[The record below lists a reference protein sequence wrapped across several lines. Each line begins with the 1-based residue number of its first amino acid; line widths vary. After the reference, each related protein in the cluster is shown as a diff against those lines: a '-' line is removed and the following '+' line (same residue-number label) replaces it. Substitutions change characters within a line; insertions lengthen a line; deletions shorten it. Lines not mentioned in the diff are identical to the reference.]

1 MDLVRDGGDQVAQEV
16 PRGATRHLLVHLDE
30 GELRGSVDGDDEVEP
45 ALRSSNFGD
54 VDMKLAD
61 RIGLELV
68 FRRSFAF
75 DLRQS
80 RDSMAIEAAMQ
91 RRARQMRDRR
101 LKRVEAVVERQQG
114 MPPEG
119 DHNCLLF
126 SGQDG

>member
-1 MDLVRDGGDQVAQEV
+1 VQF
-16 PRGATRHLLVHLDE
+16 DE
-30 GELRGSVDGDDEVEP
+30 GELRSPVDRDDEIEL
-45 ALRSSNFGD
+45 ALSGSDLGE
-54 VDMKLAD
+54 VDMEIAD

-80 RDSMAIEAAMQ
+80 RDSMALEAAMQ

-101 LKRVEAVVERQQG
+101 LQCVEAVVERQQG

-119 DHNCLLF
+119 DHDRLLF
-126 SGQDG
+126 NGQDS